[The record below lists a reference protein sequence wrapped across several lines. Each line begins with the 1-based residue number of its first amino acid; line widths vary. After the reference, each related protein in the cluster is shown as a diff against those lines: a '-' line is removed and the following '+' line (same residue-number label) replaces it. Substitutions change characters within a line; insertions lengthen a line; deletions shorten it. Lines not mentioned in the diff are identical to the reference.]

1 MEVTMGKNPLQLMQ
15 LAERLKIFRQ
25 QHPKVL
31 DFIQAIGRNNLQPGV
46 VLELRVTDL
55 DGELRVTDLDGKVA
69 VTNMRLTEE
78 DIETIAIIKSIK
90 GDS

>member
-1 MEVTMGKNPLQLMQ
+1 MGKNPLQLMQ

-55 DGELRVTDLDGKVA
+55 DGKVA

-90 GDS
+90 GNS

>member
-1 MEVTMGKNPLQLMQ
+1 MGKNPLQLMQ

-55 DGELRVTDLDGKVA
+55 DGKVA

>member
-1 MEVTMGKNPLQLMQ
+1 MANPFQFMQ
-15 LAERLKIFRQ
+15 LAERLRIFKQ
-25 QHPKVL
+25 QHPRVL

-55 DGELRVTDLDGKVA
+55 DGRVS

-78 DIETIAIIKSIK
+78 DIETIGIIKNLK

>member
-1 MEVTMGKNPLQLMQ
+1 MGKNPLQLMQ

-55 DGELRVTDLDGKVA
+55 DGKVA

-78 DIETIAIIKSIK
+78 DIEAIAIIKSIK

>member
-1 MEVTMGKNPLQLMQ
+1 MAKNPLQLMQ
-15 LAERLKIFRQ
+15 MADRLRIFKQ

-31 DFIQAIGRNNLQPGV
+31 EFIQAIGRNNLQPGV

-55 DGELRVTDLDGKVA
+55 DGRVS

-78 DIETIAIIKSIK
+78 DIETIGIIKNLK
-90 GDS
+90 GE

>member
-1 MEVTMGKNPLQLMQ
+1 MANPLQFMQ
-15 LAERLKIFRQ
+15 LAERLRIFKQ

-46 VLELRVTDL
+46 VL
-55 DGELRVTDLDGKVA
+55 ELRVTDLDGKVA

>member
-1 MEVTMGKNPLQLMQ
+1 MGKNPLQLMQ

-25 QHPKVL
+25 QHLKVL

-46 VLELRVTDL
+46 VL
-55 DGELRVTDLDGKVA
+55 ELRVTDLDGKVA

>member
-55 DGELRVTDLDGKVA
+55 DGKVA

-78 DIETIAIIKSIK
+78 DIETIGIIRNLK
-90 GDS
+90 GES

>member
-55 DGELRVTDLDGKVA
+55 DGKVA

>member
-1 MEVTMGKNPLQLMQ
+1 MGKNPLQLMQ

-55 DGELRVTDLDGKVA
+55 DGKVA

-78 DIETIAIIKSIK
+78 DIETIGIIRNLK
-90 GDS
+90 GES

>member
-1 MEVTMGKNPLQLMQ
+1 MGKNPLQLMQ

-31 DFIQAIGRNNLQPGV
+31 DFIQAIGRNNLQPGLI
-46 VLELRVTDL
+46 LELRVTDL
-55 DGELRVTDLDGKVA
+55 DGRVS

-78 DIETIAIIKSIK
+78 DIETIGIIKNLK
-90 GDS
+90 GES

>member
-1 MEVTMGKNPLQLMQ
+1 MEVIMGKNPLQLMQ

-55 DGELRVTDLDGKVA
+55 DGKVA

>member
-1 MEVTMGKNPLQLMQ
+1 MANPLQFMQ
-15 LAERLKIFRQ
+15 LAERLRIFKQ

-46 VLELRVTDL
+46 VLELRVT
-55 DGELRVTDLDGKVA
+55 ELEGKVT

-78 DIETIAIIKSIK
+78 EIETIGIIRNIK
-90 GDS
+90 GES

>member
-1 MEVTMGKNPLQLMQ
+1 MAKNPLQFMQ
-15 LAERLKIFRQ
+15 LAERFRIFKQ

-31 DFIQAIGRNNLQPGV
+31 EFIQAIGRNNLQPGV

-55 DGELRVTDLDGKVA
+55 DGRVS

-78 DIETIAIIKSIK
+78 DIETIGIIKNFK

>member
-1 MEVTMGKNPLQLMQ
+1 MGKNPLQLMQ

-31 DFIQAIGRNNLQPGV
+31 DFIQDIGRNNLQPGV
-46 VLELRVTDL
+46 VL
-55 DGELRVTDLDGKVA
+55 ELRVTDLDGKVA

-90 GDS
+90 RDS